1 MNQELMTLDFWQD
14 TVIYED
20 KTFPIGTLACD
31 ALNVPADTIA
41 KMNEQCEKINLL
53 LGLLNAGQDSSALF
67 PMARDAALAMLDILS
82 QTPPF
87 SYMNISQHRE
97 RIEKV
102 FTADNALKYV
112 EFAIKA
118 ATNSLQFEEVPN
130 YADAMML
137 QRYTAVFGHLAYS
150 LGEYQT
156 AMLDFAEK
164 SDGNEAD
171 RTAEGYAKMFG
182 SYFPPEFS
190 ITEGNAWMSVANNS
204 VQYVATILPGENV
217 AKLVKRM
224 HYVSFVGMFRSDLF
238 EGLCVGHAPKKC
250 KICGKW
256 FLTTNARHTKYC
268 GGFAPG
274 DKLHRTCRQI
284 GNLKGREQRELAD
297 DHPVKQIYEKR
308 LNTIN
313 RYIKRGTLDEDLAE
327 FMKKLAK
334 DKMLRA
340 LSNVA
345 YAKGDYEKEMGQA
358 ALKKEA
364 MKKIGIRNENY

>member
-14 TVIYED
+14 TVIYEG
-20 KTFPIGTLACD
+20 KTFPVGTLACD
-31 ALNVPADTIA
+31 ALNVPADAIA

-53 LGLLNAGQDSSALF
+53 LGMLNAGEDASALF
-67 PMARDAALAMLDILS
+67 PMAREAALAMLDILS
-82 QTPPF
+82 KTPPF
-87 SYMNISQHRE
+87 SYMDIPKHRE
-97 RIEKV
+97 QIEKV
-102 FTADNALKYV
+102 FTADNALKYM

-118 ATNSLQFEEVPN
+118 TTNSLQLEEVPR

-137 QRYTAVFGHLAYS
+137 QRYTAVFGHLVYS
-150 LGEYQT
+150 LGEYQK

-171 RTAEGYAKMFG
+171 RTAEGFAKMFG
-182 SYFPPEFS
+182 SYFPPDFS
-190 ITEGNAWMSVANNS
+190 ITEGNAWMSTLNNS
-204 VQYVATILPGENV
+204 VQYVSVIRPGENV

-250 KICGKW
+250 RICGKW

-268 GGFAPG
+268 GGYAPG

-297 DHPVKQIYEKR
+297 DHPVKQIHEKR

-327 FMKKLAK
+327 VMKKLAK
-334 DKMLRA
+334 DKMLQA

-345 YAKGDYEKEMGQA
+345 YAKGDYEKEMGQGV
-358 ALKKEA
+358 LRKEA
-364 MKKIGIRNENY
+364 LEGKNYD